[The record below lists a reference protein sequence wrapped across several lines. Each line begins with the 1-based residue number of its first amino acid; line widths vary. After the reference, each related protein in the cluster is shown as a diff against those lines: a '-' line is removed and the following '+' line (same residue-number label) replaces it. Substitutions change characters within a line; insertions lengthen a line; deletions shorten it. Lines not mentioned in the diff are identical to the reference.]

1 MADIFTKNQRRR
13 IMRAVGNKDTDIEW
27 AVRRLVFSLGYRYR
41 LHRKDFPGTPD
52 LVFPGRRKVIFVHGC
67 FWHAHNCSYGRAP
80 QSRRDYWLP
89 KLERNKQRD
98 AENLAKLEAL
108 NWRTLVVWQCE
119 LHNLGTLTKKIRTF
133 LDDI

>member
-13 IMRAVGNKDTDIEW
+13 IMQAVGNKDTDIEW

-41 LHRKDFPGTPD
+41 LHRKDLPGTPD
-52 LVFPGRRKVIFVHGC
+52 LVFPSRRKVIFVHGC
-67 FWHAHNCSYGRAP
+67 FWHAHDCSYGRTP
-80 QSRRDYWLP
+80 KSRRDYWLP

-108 NWRTLVVWQCE
+108 NWGALIVWQCE
-119 LHNLGTLTKKIRTF
+119 LRKLSILTEKIQAF
-133 LDDI
+133 LDGI